1 MRYFPLMDGAHDK
14 MGEESKRD
22 FQRLHL
28 GVLGHIE
35 TLNGRRRVEIVD
47 LSQGGAYVVLMD
59 GAEVETYDVYDCV
72 LRWMDFE
79 AFGEVRRREG
89 SHFGIAFDEPLRPGV
104 IKATLGQAS
113 GSVRNDALDLKEAA
127 RLWANG
133 FNNS

>member
-1 MRYFPLMDGAHDK
+1 MDGAHDK

-35 TLNGRRRVEIVD
+35 TLNGRRRVELVD
-47 LSQGGAYVVLMD
+47 LSQGGAYVVLIE
-59 GAEVETYDVYDCV
+59 GAEVEKYDVHDCV

-89 SHFGIAFDEPLRPGV
+89 AHLGIAFEEPLRPGV
-104 IKATLGQAS
+104 IKETRSHAS
-113 GSVRNDALDLKEAA
+113 TKVRNDFGELRQAA
-127 RLWANG
+127 RLWAHGIYNT
-133 FNNS
+133 

>member
-1 MRYFPLMDGAHDK
+1 MDGAHDK

-47 LSQGGAYVVLMD
+47 LSQGGAYVVLME
-59 GAEVETYDVYDCV
+59 GAEVERYDVRDCV

-79 AFGEVRRREG
+79 AFGEVKRRDGEHIG
-89 SHFGIAFDEPLRPGV
+89 LAFDEPLRPGV
-104 IKATLGQAS
+104 IKETRSHAARN
-113 GSVRNDALDLKEAA
+113 VRNDFLELKQAA
-127 RLWANG
+127 HLWAHGIYNT
-133 FNNS
+133 